1 MLMSK
6 GLGVWVY
13 SLSHWLPLSLSLS
26 LSLSLL
32 PPALF
37 FLDRVAQHSPGK
49 P

>member
-26 LSLSLL
+26 LSLSLFS
-32 PPALF
+32 PPPF
-37 FLDRVAQHSPGK
+37 FF
-49 P
+49 